1 MRVLPSPVTVR
12 LGENGP
18 MHCSVSR
25 TALSARLDGECL
37 PEGITD
43 QAVREHLAGCVECS
57 HWDRQARRLR
67 SLFQDVAEPGSGR
80 AGDLLERL
88 RRAGCANRPSTDTGR
103 PDA

>member
-1 MRVLPSPVTVR
+1 
-12 LGENGP
+12 

-37 PEGITD
+37 PEGVTD

-57 HWDRQARRLR
+57 RWDRKARRLR
-67 SLFQDVAEPGSGR
+67 SLFQDVAQPESEPTG
-80 AGDLLERL
+80 ALLERL
-88 RRAGCANRPSTDTGR
+88 RRAGRTERPSTDTGR